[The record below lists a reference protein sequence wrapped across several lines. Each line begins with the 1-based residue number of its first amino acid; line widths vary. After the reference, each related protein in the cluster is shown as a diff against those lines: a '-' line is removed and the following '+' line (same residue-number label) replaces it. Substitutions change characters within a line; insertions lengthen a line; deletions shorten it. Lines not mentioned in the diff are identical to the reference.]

1 MSEHVYRDSDR
12 VTLYGV
18 EHLVDG
24 TPTTLTVFLKTL
36 DGLYVA
42 ADISLLT
49 PVAPPE
55 PPKPAYFEGKI
66 KAGMRFCG
74 EYSAKALY
82 VGDLL
87 PCSLRETSHVFKVE
101 RATEAGW
108 ETVWPVPE
116 KPVPPKPVYYE
127 GLIPRGSIYVS
138 EGLPTKEH
146 VAGHAFSVSN
156 SSRIIRV
163 KLPTGWETVWPVPEK
178 PAPQIGGE
186 FVLQREASR

>member
-1 MSEHVYRDSDR
+1 MSAHVYRDSDR

-66 KAGMRFCG
+66 EAGMRFCG

-116 KPVPPKPVYYE
+116 K
-127 GLIPRGSIYVS
+127 L
-138 EGLPTKEH
+138 
-146 VAGHAFSVSN
+146 
-156 SSRIIRV
+156 
-163 KLPTGWETVWPVPEK
+163 
-178 PAPQIGGE
+178 APQIGGE
-186 FVLQREASR
+186 FVLQRGQRAFYGSYSGNVDTIIIDHLAGKDVYSEDFYRIESADGVVLWKRRDSETGA